1 MAQSRVWIVD
11 VAEALG
17 LSTATIMLI
26 DTVGTWCLG
35 IPLCLF
41 AAHVLHWGIVGVYAL
56 LTSEELFRLAVTLVM
71 FKKRSWMVSLSR

>member
-1 MAQSRVWIVD
+1 MQNLTRRWRYKSSSSF
-11 VAEALG
+11 LTG
-17 LSTATIMLI
+17 S
-26 DTVGTWCLG
+26 LG

-41 AAHVLHWGIVGVYAL
+41 AAHLLHWGIIGVYAL

>member
-1 MAQSRVWIVD
+1 MQII
-11 VAEALG
+11 LG
-17 LSTATIMLI
+17 NL
-26 DTVGTWCLG
+26 C

>member
-1 MAQSRVWIVD
+1 MS
-11 VAEALG
+11 
-17 LSTATIMLI
+17 
-26 DTVGTWCLG
+26 G
-35 IPLCLF
+35 IECANNTREPLRLF

>member
-1 MAQSRVWIVD
+1 MQII
-11 VAEALG
+11 LG
-17 LSTATIMLI
+17 NL
-26 DTVGTWCLG
+26 C

-56 LTSEELFRLAVTLVM
+56 LTSEELFRLAVPLVM